1 MAGTDLEEPQ
11 LMVRTACSVSLF
23 FLVSGCLGNAGTQ
36 TPGTGNNNGYDPGQ
50 SAGGSGSSAGGGG
63 TGGSAGGGG
72 SSSGGGGGAVADGG
86 TTADGGGAD
95 PLDTVD
101 DPLSALAGFKTGATQ
116 LQLLCA
122 RNNGDAVSKAFCGAT
137 PPVINNL
144 IDLQKLI
151 GLDFKA
157 GNITNGNN
165 GNPAFVLTG
174 HSTSLVTRF
183 TSAINPRAIIFTPPI
198 TRGRVNKAQPLA
210 SFVAMGFVRGEQFVE
225 LVSNDPTANGGKGD
239 LNFFLFRFTQACN
252 TTAAGCTVD
261 DLLTPKVESNFTSYS
276 LYQDVDIKNTVLDCL
291 QCHQT
296 TAGTP
301 KILRMQE
308 LQNPW
313 GHFFRNNRSN
323 GQIMLADY
331 SAAHGTAETYAGIPG
346 TVIFNPANTNNNG
359 AGPFNGGGP
368 DPAALEGLVENQGF
382 KTQPNEFSTNQLLD
396 NGASAGWLTLYDNHK
411 TGLDIP
417 PPYHENR
424 VTDPTKLA
432 TATTAYKTAAAGT
445 PLTTDIRDVF
455 LDSALQDLSFRPA
468 TDLVTA
474 SNGQGILVQMCQ
486 QCHNSALDQT
496 LTRARFDVTKLAT
509 MAPAEKALAVHR
521 LTLDP
526 EAFRRMPPTRFRSL
540 SDAEIKLVT
549 TALSQ

>member
-1 MAGTDLEEPQ
+1 M
-11 LMVRTACSVSLF
+11 SLV
-23 FLVSGCLGNAGTQ
+23 FLVTGCLGNAGTQ
-36 TPGTGNNNGYDPGQ
+36 SNGGTGNNNGYDPGSNAGGSA
-50 SAGGSGSSAGGGG
+50 SAGGNTTGTGGNAGGTGTAGGGG
-63 TGGSAGGGG
+63 TD
-72 SSSGGGGGAVADGG
+72 AVPDGG
-86 TTADGGGAD
+86 VTTTGDGGAD
-95 PLDTVD
+95 PLDSVV
-101 DPLSALAGFKTGATQ
+101 DPLSALVGFKTGATQ
-116 LQLLCA
+116 LAALCA
-122 RNNGDAVSKAFCGAT
+122 RNNGDAVSKAFCANPTT
-137 PPVINNL
+137 PPAITSLV
-144 IDLQKLI
+144 DLQKLV

-198 TRGRVNKAQPLA
+198 TRGRTNKAQPLA

-239 LNFFLFRFTQACN
+239 LNFFLLRFTQACN
-252 TTAAGCTVD
+252 ATATGCTVD

-296 TAGTP
+296 TTGTP

-323 GQIMLADY
+323 GQEMLADY
-331 SAAHGTAETYAGIPG
+331 SAAHGTTETYAGIPG
-346 TVIFNPANTNNNG
+346 AVIFNPANTNNNG

-382 KTQPNEFSTNQLLD
+382 KTQPNEFSTGQLLD
-396 NGASAGWLTLYDNHK
+396 KGASTGWLTLYDNHK

-424 VTDPTKLA
+424 VTDPTLLA
-432 TATTAYKTAAAGT
+432 TATTAYKASQSGT

-455 LDSALQDLSFRPA
+455 LESALQDLSFRPSA
-468 TDLVTA
+468 DLVTA
-474 SNGQGILVQMCQ
+474 SNGQGILVNMCQ
-486 QCHNSALDQT
+486 QCHNPNLDQT
-496 LTRARFDVTKLAT
+496 LPRARFDVTKLAT
-509 MAPAEKALAVHR
+509 MPAAEKQLAIHR
-521 LTLDP
+521 LTLDQDV
-526 EAFRRMPPTRFRSL
+526 FRRMPPTRFREL
-540 SDAEIKLVT
+540 SATEIQLVT